1 MNSPAATLAWL
12 TNLRAGGS
20 RLGIER
26 MRALMD
32 RLQHPELTTPCIH
45 VAGTNG
51 KGSTCV
57 MLEAIQRKAGGRSTG
72 LYTSPH
78 LIHLGERIQHNRR
91 LLPEASIVERAEALR
106 STVEAIQRETP
117 DLTPTFFELMT
128 CMAFQA
134 FAEWKVDIAILE
146 TGLGGRLDAT
156 NVCKPLVTVITSIGL
171 DHEEYLGN
179 SIELI
184 AGEKAGI
191 LKPGVPCVLGEL
203 PPEAEVVIR
212 RRAHELG
219 VKVYTVRERFGEN
232 LPTTNLEGR
241 HQSIN
246 AGCALLACEI
256 LSQKLPFDPE
266 LAQQALQS
274 IEWNARWQRV
284 PLPDGRTLIIDA
296 SHNEEGVRSLEP
308 LLAELHSPTVIV
320 GATGMARALPLLAC
334 VARHAGVLHLVE
346 PANERALSH
355 AQLAELLPPLKIP
368 VHRSRVS
375 ELFPAKDQCR
385 AHGDTVL
392 VVGSLYLAGEVL
404 ARLSG
409 EMPAVN
415 WQDRFTPSR

>member
-1 MNSPAATLAWL
+1 MDSPAATLAWL
-12 TNLRAGGS
+12 TNLRASGS

-26 MRALMD
+26 MRVLME
-32 RLQHPELTTPCIH
+32 RLQHPELITPCIH

-51 KGSTCV
+51 KGSTCA

-91 LLPEASIVERAEALR
+91 LLADASIVERIAALR
-106 STVEAIQRETP
+106 STVEAIRRETP
-117 DLTPTFFELMT
+117 DLAPTFFELMT

-156 NVCKPLVTVITSIGL
+156 NVCNPLVTVITSIGI

-179 SIELI
+179 SIESI
-184 AGEKAGI
+184 AAEKAGI
-191 LKPGVPCVLGEL
+191 LKSGVPCVLGEL
-203 PPEAEVVIR
+203 PSEAETVIR
-212 RRAHELG
+212 ARAYELG
-219 VKVYTVRERFGEN
+219 VEVYTVRERFGEN
-232 LPTTNLEGR
+232 LPKTNLAGR
-241 HQSIN
+241 HQAVN

-256 LSQKLPFDPE
+256 ISQKLPFDPA

-274 IEWNARWQRV
+274 IEWHARWQRV
-284 PLPDGRTLIIDA
+284 SLPDGRTLIIDG

-320 GATGMARALPLLAC
+320 GATGLARALPLLQC

-346 PANERALSH
+346 PANERALSQ
-355 AQLAELLPPLKIP
+355 AQLAALLPPLKIP
-368 VHRSRVS
+368 VHHSKVS
-375 ELFPAKDQCR
+375 ELFPAKNQCL
-385 AHGDTVL
+385 AQGDTVL

-409 EMPAVN
+409 ETPSVN
-415 WQDRFTPSR
+415 WQDRLTPSR